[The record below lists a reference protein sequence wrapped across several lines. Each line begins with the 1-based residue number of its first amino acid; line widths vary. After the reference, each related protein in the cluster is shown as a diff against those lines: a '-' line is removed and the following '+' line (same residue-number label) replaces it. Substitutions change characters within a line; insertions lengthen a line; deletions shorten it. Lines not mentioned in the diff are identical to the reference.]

1 MSRPGRVDA
10 LEGLRGYAAL
20 LVFCVHLFGYLGG
33 RLYDLPPTGEA
44 WPSVQG
50 AADGLLVFLGHANY
64 GVDLFFVLS
73 GYLMARLALRRWPG
87 AQPFLHRRWLR
98 VYPAY
103 AASVGFALAV
113 SWWLGRTY
121 GAGEILFN
129 AVLLQGF
136 FVLGV
141 AAVNP
146 VTWSLTYEAVFYL
159 AVPLLARVREVP
171 RINEAWRVALAVGI
185 VMPLF
190 LAMGIDSEKAVY
202 FAYFSLFAPG
212 VALGFLAAPERER
225 IARETPLGLVVAA
238 WIAFTLA
245 NKLEWLSNANLLY
258 YPLSALAC
266 GLVLAKALDSTGTLA
281 RLLGARW
288 VLWLGRYSYSFF
300 LVHFMVLQVVGELLA
315 RTLGTGSRGTYAAA
329 FVVAGTL
336 ASLAA
341 ALLLFAVAERFYF
354 KDEAARQ
361 PARA

>member
-1 MSRPGRVDA
+1 MSPAGRVDA

-50 AADGLLVFLGHANY
+50 VADGLLVFLGHANY

-73 GYLMARLALRRWPG
+73 GYLMARLAVKRWPG
-87 AQPFLHRRWLR
+87 AQPFLRRRWLR

-103 AASVGFALAV
+103 AASVVFALAV

-121 GAGEILFN
+121 GVGEILFN
-129 AVLLQGF
+129 ALLLQGF
-136 FVLGV
+136 FVFGL

-146 VTWSLTYEAVFYL
+146 VTWSLTYEAAFYL
-159 AVPLLARVREVP
+159 AVPLLARLKEVP
-171 RINEAWRVALAVGI
+171 RVNEAWRVALAVGL
-185 VMPLF
+185 VMPVIFALQF
-190 LAMGIDSEKAVY
+190 ESAQGIH

-225 IARETPLGLVVAA
+225 IARETPLGLVAA
-238 WIAFTLA
+238 IWVAFTLA
-245 NKLEWLSNANLLY
+245 NKLEWLSNADPLY

-266 GLVLAKALDSTGTLA
+266 GLVLVKALDATGTLA
-281 RLLGARW
+281 QLLRAPWLLR
-288 VLWLGRYSYSFF
+288 LGRYSYSFF
-300 LVHFMVLQVVGELLA
+300 LVHFMVLQVVGEVLA
-315 RTLGTGSRGTYAAA
+315 RTLGTGSRGAYALA
-329 FVVAGTL
+329 FIAAGTL
-336 ASLAA
+336 ASLGAA
-341 ALLLFAVAERFYF
+341 VLLFTVAERFYF
-354 KDEAARQ
+354 RNEAGRQ

>member
-1 MSRPGRVDA
+1 MSPAGRIDA

-44 WPSVQG
+44 WPSVRG
-50 AADGLLVFLGHANY
+50 IADGVLVFLGHANH

-87 AQPFLHRRWLR
+87 TQPFLRRRWLR

-103 AASVGFALAV
+103 AASVAFALAV

-121 GAGEILFN
+121 GVGEILFN
-129 AVLLQGF
+129 AMLLQGF
-136 FVLGV
+136 FVFGL

-159 AVPLLARVREVP
+159 LVPLLPRLREVP
-171 RINEAWRVALAVGI
+171 KVCESWRVALAVGL
-185 VMPLF
+185 VMPLIF
-190 LAMGIDSEKAVY
+190 ALEVESPY
-202 FAYFSLFAPG
+202 FGYFSLFAPG

-225 IARETPLGLVVAA
+225 IARETPLAVVAA
-238 WIAFTLA
+238 IWVAFTLA
-245 NKLEWLSNANLLY
+245 NKLEWLSNANLFY
-258 YPLSALAC
+258 YPFSALAC
-266 GLVLAKALDSTGTLA
+266 GLALAKALDADGALA
-281 RLLGARW
+281 R
-288 VLWLGRYSYSFF
+288 VLRSRGLIWLGRYSYSFF

-315 RTLGTGSRGTYAAA
+315 RTLGTASRGTYAAA
-329 FVVAGTL
+329 FLVAGTL

-341 ALLLFAVAERFYF
+341 AWLLYFAAERFYF
-354 KDEAARQ
+354 KDSVPPH
-361 PARA
+361 PART